1 MLGIVIPFYKLSFF
15 EATLQSLANQTD
27 KRFTVY
33 LGDDASPEDC
43 TMFLNQ
49 FKRQFDFVYHRF
61 ETNLGGTSL
70 TQQWQRCIA
79 LTNKEEWLMILGDDD
94 ILSENVVEK
103 FYHSV
108 SKVNHK
114 RLQVIRYSTIVID
127 DVGEK
132 ISNLFNHSLIEY
144 PIDSYLKKI
153 KHQTRSSLSEYIF
166 TRNAYLKYNF
176 FDYPLAWHSDD
187 RAWIE
192 FSDNKPIY
200 TINDSVIYIRVSDE
214 SITGRKDKYVEKNCA
229 TLTFF
234 RFLLND
240 NNFTK
245 DQNLFIMY
253 RYEVEVRRYRK
264 LSFKE
269 LKYLF
274 YLYILNFEI
283 ISFLKFLRRMY
294 LNLISKK

>member
-1 MLGIVIPFYKLSFF
+1 MLAIVIPLYKLSFF

-33 LGDDASPEDC
+33 IGDDASPEDC
-43 TMFLNQ
+43 HYLLQEFQGHFNM
-49 FKRQFDFVYHRF
+49 VYHRF

-70 TQQWQRCIA
+70 TQQWERCIA
-79 LTNKEEWLMILGDDD
+79 LTNNEEWLMILGDED

-103 FYHSV
+103 FYLSINV
-108 SKVNHK
+108 INQKK
-114 RLQVIRYSTIVID
+114 IQVIRYATFVID

-132 ISNLFNHSLIEY
+132 ISNLFTHSLIEY

-166 TRNAYLKYNF
+166 TRNMYVKYKF

-200 TINDSVIYIRVSDE
+200 AINDSVIYIRVSEE
-214 SITGRKDKYVEKNCA
+214 SITGRKDIFIEKNCA
-229 TLTFF
+229 TLAFF
-234 RFLLND
+234 KFLLKD

-245 DQNLFIMY
+245 DQKLFIMY

-264 LSFKE
+264 LSYKE

-274 YLYILNFEI
+274 CLYVLNFEI
-283 ISFLKFLRRMY
+283 ISLIKFLRRMC
-294 LNLISKK
+294 LNLNSKK

>member
-1 MLGIVIPFYKLSFF
+1 MLAIIIPYYKLTFF
-15 EATLQSLANQTD
+15 EATLDSLAAQTNQNF
-27 KRFTVY
+27 KVY
-33 LGDDASPEDC
+33 IGDDASEECPKDLLRKYQGKFS
-43 TMFLNQ
+43 FL
-49 FKRQFDFVYHRF
+49 YHRF
-61 ETNLGGTSL
+61 ETNLGGISL
-70 TQQWQRCIA
+70 TQQWERCISLA
-79 LTNKEEWLMILGDDD
+79 GNEQWIMILGDDD
-94 ILSENVVEK
+94 MLGSNVVEK

-108 SKVNHK
+108 SIVNQK
-114 RLQVIRYSTIVID
+114 RLQVIRYSTIVIN

-132 ISNLFNHSLIEY
+132 TSNLFNHSLIEY

-153 KHQTRSSLSEYIF
+153 QHQTRSSLSEYIF
-166 TRNAYLKYNF
+166 TRNTYLKYNF